1 MQQPC
6 ILNPHSKANPMTR
19 TCHNRNPHIN
29 DHNFQKK
36 KKRFSPCIS
45 NASRRRSTL
54 PLSLF
59 LGPPMGRRAEVGERD
74 GVCTR
79 RGSALLASRSL
90 SPDPPPLHRP
100 SPLAYCHRRQIR
112 TRGSR
117 LCRILGEGGG
127 SLAALGR
134 LPPLELKKAKR
145 LEPEE
150 KEKEAAPAPAV
161 WLAGARAR
169 RGRAVLALVWKIRGN
184 TERRGK

>member
-1 MQQPC
+1 MHSTRKC
-6 ILNPHSKANPMTR
+6 IAGQSVVVAGSTA
-19 TCHNRNPHIN
+19 
-29 DHNFQKK
+29 
-36 KKRFSPCIS
+36 SPS
-45 NASRRRSTL
+45 SEPARLL
-54 PLSLF
+54 P
-59 LGPPMGRRAEVGERD
+59 PP
-74 GVCTR
+74 
-79 RGSALLASRSL
+79 
-90 SPDPPPLHRP
+90 PDPDEGQPPLP
-100 SPLAYCHRRQIR
+100 DP
-112 TRGSR
+112 G
-117 LCRILGEGGG
+117 GGG

>member
-1 MQQPC
+1 MHSTRKC
-6 ILNPHSKANPMTR
+6 IAGQSVVVAGSTA
-19 TCHNRNPHIN
+19 
-29 DHNFQKK
+29 
-36 KKRFSPCIS
+36 SPS
-45 NASRRRSTL
+45 SEPARLL
-54 PLSLF
+54 P
-59 LGPPMGRRAEVGERD
+59 PP
-74 GVCTR
+74 
-79 RGSALLASRSL
+79 
-90 SPDPPPLHRP
+90 PDPDEGQPPLP
-100 SPLAYCHRRQIR
+100 DP
-112 TRGSR
+112 G
-117 LCRILGEGGG
+117 GGGG